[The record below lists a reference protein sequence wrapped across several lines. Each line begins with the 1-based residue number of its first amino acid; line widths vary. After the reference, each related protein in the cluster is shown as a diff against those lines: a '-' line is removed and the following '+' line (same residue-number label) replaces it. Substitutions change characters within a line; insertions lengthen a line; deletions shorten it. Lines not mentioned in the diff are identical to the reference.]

1 MVELVYVVCAATS
14 ILCAGLLWRGWRR
27 TAARLL
33 LWTALCFLGF
43 AVNNVVLLLDE
54 TLLRDGWDLRWA
66 RHGSGLA
73 GAAVLLGGLIWDSGA
88 PK

>member
-1 MVELVYVVCAATS
+1 MAELVYVVCATTS
-14 ILCAGLLWRGWRR
+14 IVCAALLWRGWRR

-54 TLLRDGWDLRWA
+54 TVLRDGWDLRGL

-73 GAAVLLGGLIWDSGA
+73 GTLVLLGGLIWDSGGS
-88 PK
+88 K